1 MHTPDSNHDIKH
13 DIKASP
19 AQLHYADTLFYGAL
33 IGFVIM
39 LVTYALY
46 VFGVLEPQIP
56 LAELPRIWAHNAAD
70 YRAAGNIPQGWGW
83 LALVGKGDICNFI
96 GIAFLAALTIFCFVQ
111 LAWNLARQKQWL
123 MMSIAVAEV
132 LVLSLAASG
141 VLVAG
146 GH

>member
-1 MHTPDSNHDIKH
+1 MDTLDLKKE
-13 DIKASP
+13 IKASP
-19 AQLHYADTLFYGAL
+19 AQLRYADTLFYGAL
-33 IGFVIM
+33 LGFVTM

-46 VFGVLEPQIP
+46 VFGVLTPQIP
-56 LAELPRIWAHNAAD
+56 LDEMPRLWSQSAAA

-83 LALVGKGDICNFI
+83 LALVGKGDLCNFI
-96 GIAFLAALTIFCFVQ
+96 GIAFLAALTIICFVQ
-111 LAWNLARQKQWL
+111 LAIGLLRQKQWI
-123 MMSIAVAEV
+123 MAVIAILEV

>member
-1 MHTPDSNHDIKH
+1 MTTDLKN

-19 AQLHYADTLFYGAL
+19 AQLRYADTLFYGAL
-33 IGFVIM
+33 LGFVTM

-46 VFGVLEPQIP
+46 VFGVLTPQIP
-56 LAELPRIWAHNAAD
+56 LDEMPRLWSQSAAA

-83 LALVGKGDICNFI
+83 LALVGKGDMCNFI
-96 GIAFLAALTIFCFVQ
+96 GIAFLAALTIVCFVQ
-111 LAWNLARQKQWL
+111 LAISLLRQKQWI
-123 MMSIAVAEV
+123 MAIIAILEV

-146 GH
+146 AH

>member
-1 MHTPDSNHDIKH
+1 MTTDLKK

-19 AQLHYADTLFYGAL
+19 AQLRYADTLFYGAL
-33 IGFVIM
+33 LGFVIM
-39 LVTYALY
+39 LITYALY
-46 VFGVLEPQIP
+46 IFGILTPQIP
-56 LAELPRIWAHNAAD
+56 LDEMPRLWSQSAAE

-96 GIAFLAALTIFCFVQ
+96 GIAFLAALTIICFVQ
-111 LAWNLARQKQWL
+111 LAIGLARQKQWIL
-123 MMSIAVAEV
+123 TVSAVLEV

-141 VLVAG
+141 ILVAG

>member
-1 MHTPDSNHDIKH
+1 MTTDLKK

-19 AQLHYADTLFYGAL
+19 AQLRYADTLFYGAL
-33 IGFVIM
+33 LGFVTM
-39 LVTYALY
+39 LITYALY
-46 VFGVLEPQIP
+46 VFGVMTPQIP
-56 LAELPRIWAHNAAD
+56 LDEMPRLWSQSAAA

-83 LALVGKGDICNFI
+83 VALVGKGDLCNFI
-96 GIAFLAALTIFCFVQ
+96 GIAFLAALTIICFVQ
-111 LAWNLARQKQWL
+111 LAIGLLRQKQWI
-123 MMSIAVAEV
+123 MAIIAILEV

>member
-1 MHTPDSNHDIKH
+1 MTTDLKH

-19 AQLHYADTLFYGAL
+19 AQLRYADTLFYGAL
-33 IGFVIM
+33 LGFVVM
-39 LVTYALY
+39 LITYALY
-46 VFGVLEPQIP
+46 IFGVLTPQIP
-56 LAELPRIWAHNAAD
+56 LDEMPRLWSQSAAA

-96 GIAFLAALTIFCFVQ
+96 GIAFLAALTIICFVQ
-111 LAWNLARQKQWL
+111 LAIGLARQKQWIL
-123 MMSIAVAEV
+123 TVIAVLEV

-141 VLVAG
+141 ILAAG

>member
-1 MHTPDSNHDIKH
+1 MTTDLKN

-19 AQLHYADTLFYGAL
+19 AQLRYADTLFYGAL
-33 IGFVIM
+33 LGFVTM

-46 VFGVLEPQIP
+46 VFGVLTPQIP
-56 LAELPRIWAHNAAD
+56 LDEMPRLWCQSAPA

-83 LALVGKGDICNFI
+83 LALVGKGDMCNFI
-96 GIAFLAALTIFCFVQ
+96 GIAFLAALTIVCFVQ
-111 LAWNLARQKQWL
+111 LAIGLLRQKQWI
-123 MMSIAVAEV
+123 MAIIAILEV

>member
-1 MHTPDSNHDIKH
+1 MDTLDLKKE
-13 DIKASP
+13 IKASP
-19 AQLHYADTLFYGAL
+19 AQLRYADTLFYGAL
-33 IGFVIM
+33 LGFVTM

-46 VFGVLEPQIP
+46 VFGVLTPQIP
-56 LAELPRIWAHNAAD
+56 LDEMPRLWSQSAAA

-83 LALVGKGDICNFI
+83 VALVGKGDLCNFI
-96 GIAFLAALTIFCFVQ
+96 GIAFLAALTIICFVQ
-111 LAWNLARQKQWL
+111 LAIGLLRQKQWI
-123 MMSIAVAEV
+123 MAVIAILEV

>member
-1 MHTPDSNHDIKH
+1 
-13 DIKASP
+13 
-19 AQLHYADTLFYGAL
+19 
-33 IGFVIM
+33 M
-39 LVTYALY
+39 LVTYTLY
-46 VFGVLEPQIP
+46 VLGVLTPQIP
-56 LAELPRIWAHNAAD
+56 LEEMPRLWSQSAAA

-83 LALVGKGDICNFI
+83 LALVGKGDMCNFI

-111 LAWNLARQKQWL
+111 LAIGLVRQKQWL
-123 MMSIAVAEV
+123 MAIIAILEV

>member
-1 MHTPDSNHDIKH
+1 MTTDLKN

-19 AQLHYADTLFYGAL
+19 AQLRYADTLFYGAL
-33 IGFVIM
+33 LGFVTM

-46 VFGVLEPQIP
+46 VFGVMTPQIP
-56 LAELPRIWAHNAAD
+56 LEEMPRLWSQSAAA

-83 LALVGKGDICNFI
+83 LALVGKGDMCNFI

-111 LAWNLARQKQWL
+111 LAIGLVRQKQWL
-123 MMSIAVAEV
+123 MAIIAILEV

>member
-1 MHTPDSNHDIKH
+1 MTTDLKN

-19 AQLHYADTLFYGAL
+19 AQLRYADTLFYGAL
-33 IGFVIM
+33 LGFVTM
-39 LVTYALY
+39 LITYALY
-46 VFGVLEPQIP
+46 VCGVLTPQIP
-56 LAELPRIWAHNAAD
+56 LEEMPRLWSQSAAA

-96 GIAFLAALTIFCFVQ
+96 GIAFLAALTIICFVQ
-111 LAWNLARQKQWL
+111 LAIGLLRQKQWI
-123 MMSIAVAEV
+123 MAIIAILEV

>member
-1 MHTPDSNHDIKH
+1 MTTDLKN

-19 AQLHYADTLFYGAL
+19 AQLRYADTLFYGAL
-33 IGFVIM
+33 LGFVTM
-39 LVTYALY
+39 LITYALY
-46 VFGVLEPQIP
+46 VFGVLTPQIP
-56 LAELPRIWAHNAAD
+56 LEEMPRLWSQSAAA

-83 LALVGKGDICNFI
+83 LALVGKGDMCNFI
-96 GIAFLAALTIFCFVQ
+96 GIAFLAALTIVCFVQ
-111 LAWNLARQKQWL
+111 LAIGLLRQKQWI
-123 MMSIAVAEV
+123 MAIIAILEV

>member
-1 MHTPDSNHDIKH
+1 MTTDLKK

-19 AQLHYADTLFYGAL
+19 AQLRYADTLFYGAL
-33 IGFVIM
+33 LGFVIM
-39 LVTYALY
+39 LITYALY
-46 VFGVLEPQIP
+46 IFGILTPQIP
-56 LAELPRIWAHNAAD
+56 LDEMPRLWSQSAAE

-83 LALVGKGDICNFI
+83 LALVGKGDLCNFI
-96 GIAFLAALTIFCFVQ
+96 GIAFLAALTIICFVQ
-111 LAWNLARQKQWL
+111 LAIGLLRQKQWI
-123 MMSIAVAEV
+123 MAIIAILEV

>member
-1 MHTPDSNHDIKH
+1 MTTDLKN

-19 AQLHYADTLFYGAL
+19 AQLRYADTLFYGAL
-33 IGFVIM
+33 LGFVTM
-39 LVTYALY
+39 LITYALY
-46 VFGVLEPQIP
+46 VFGVLTPQIP
-56 LAELPRIWAHNAAD
+56 LDEMPRLWSQSAAA

-83 LALVGKGDICNFI
+83 LALVGKGDMCNFI
-96 GIAFLAALTIFCFVQ
+96 GIAFLAALTIICFVQ
-111 LAWNLARQKQWL
+111 LAIGLLRQKQWI
-123 MMSIAVAEV
+123 MAIVAILEV

>member
-1 MHTPDSNHDIKH
+1 MTTDLKK

-19 AQLHYADTLFYGAL
+19 AQLRYADTLFYGAL
-33 IGFVIM
+33 LGFVVM

-46 VFGVLEPQIP
+46 IFGVLTPQIP
-56 LAELPRIWAHNAAD
+56 LDEMPRLWSQSAAA

-83 LALVGKGDICNFI
+83 LALVGKGDMCNFI
-96 GIAFLAALTIFCFVQ
+96 GIAFLAALTIICFVR
-111 LAWNLARQKQWL
+111 LAIGLLRQKQWI
-123 MMSIAVAEV
+123 MAIIAILEV

>member
-1 MHTPDSNHDIKH
+1 MTTDLKN

-19 AQLHYADTLFYGAL
+19 AQLRYADTLFYGAL
-33 IGFVIM
+33 LGFVTM

-46 VFGVLEPQIP
+46 VFGVLTPQIP
-56 LAELPRIWAHNAAD
+56 LDEMPRLWSQSAAA

-83 LALVGKGDICNFI
+83 LALVGKGDMCNFI
-96 GIAFLAALTIFCFVQ
+96 GIAFLAALTIICFVQ
-111 LAWNLARQKQWL
+111 LAIGLLRQKQWI
-123 MMSIAVAEV
+123 MAVIAILEV

>member
-1 MHTPDSNHDIKH
+1 MTTDLKN

-19 AQLHYADTLFYGAL
+19 AQLRYADTLFYGAL
-33 IGFVIM
+33 LGFVTM
-39 LVTYALY
+39 LITYALY
-46 VFGVLEPQIP
+46 VFGVLTPQIP
-56 LAELPRIWAHNAAD
+56 LEEMPRLWSQSAAA

-83 LALVGKGDICNFI
+83 LALVGKGDMCNFI
-96 GIAFLAALTIFCFVQ
+96 GIAFLAALTIICFVQ
-111 LAWNLARQKQWL
+111 LAIGLLRQKQWI
-123 MMSIAVAEV
+123 MAIIAILEV

>member
-1 MHTPDSNHDIKH
+1 MTTDLKN

-19 AQLHYADTLFYGAL
+19 ARLRYADTLFYGAL
-33 IGFVIM
+33 LGFVTM
-39 LVTYALY
+39 LITYALY
-46 VFGVLEPQIP
+46 VFGVLTPQIP
-56 LAELPRIWAHNAAD
+56 LEEMPRLWSQSAAA

-83 LALVGKGDICNFI
+83 LALVGKGDMCNFI
-96 GIAFLAALTIFCFVQ
+96 GIAFLAALTIVCFVQ
-111 LAWNLARQKQWL
+111 LAIGLLRQKQWI
-123 MMSIAVAEV
+123 MAIIAILEV

>member
-1 MHTPDSNHDIKH
+1 MR
-13 DIKASP
+13 
-19 AQLHYADTLFYGAL
+19 YADTLFYGAL
-33 IGFVIM
+33 LGFVTM

-46 VFGVLEPQIP
+46 VFGVLTPQIP
-56 LAELPRIWAHNAAD
+56 LDEMPRLWSQSAAA

-83 LALVGKGDICNFI
+83 LALVGKGDMCNFI
-96 GIAFLAALTIFCFVQ
+96 GIAFLAALTIVCFVQ
-111 LAWNLARQKQWL
+111 LAIGLLRQKQWI
-123 MMSIAVAEV
+123 MAIIAILEV

>member
-1 MHTPDSNHDIKH
+1 MTTDLKN

-19 AQLHYADTLFYGAL
+19 AQLRYADTLFYGAL
-33 IGFVIM
+33 LGFVTM

-46 VFGVLEPQIP
+46 VFGVLTPQIP
-56 LAELPRIWAHNAAD
+56 LEEMPRLWSQSAAA

-83 LALVGKGDICNFI
+83 LALVGKGDMCNFI
-96 GIAFLAALTIFCFVQ
+96 GIAFLAALTIICFVQ
-111 LAWNLARQKQWL
+111 LAIGLLRQKQWI
-123 MMSIAVAEV
+123 MAIIAILEV

>member
-1 MHTPDSNHDIKH
+1 MTTDLKK

-19 AQLHYADTLFYGAL
+19 AQLRYADTLFYGAL
-33 IGFVIM
+33 LGFVVM
-39 LVTYALY
+39 LITYALY
-46 VFGVLEPQIP
+46 IFGVLTPQIP
-56 LAELPRIWAHNAAD
+56 LEEMPRLWSQSAAA

-83 LALVGKGDICNFI
+83 LALVGKGDMCNFI
-96 GIAFLAALTIFCFVQ
+96 GIAFLAALTIVCFVQ
-111 LAWNLARQKQWL
+111 LAIGLLRQKQWI
-123 MMSIAVAEV
+123 MAVIAILEV

>member
-1 MHTPDSNHDIKH
+1 MTTDLKN

-19 AQLHYADTLFYGAL
+19 AQLRYADTLFYGAL
-33 IGFVIM
+33 LGFVIM
-39 LVTYALY
+39 LITYALY
-46 VFGVLEPQIP
+46 IFGILTPQIP
-56 LAELPRIWAHNAAD
+56 LDEMPRLWSQSAAE

-96 GIAFLAALTIFCFVQ
+96 GIAFLAALTIICFVQ
-111 LAWNLARQKQWL
+111 LAIGLARQKQWIL
-123 MMSIAVAEV
+123 TVIAVLEV

-141 VLVAG
+141 ILVAG

>member
-1 MHTPDSNHDIKH
+1 MTTDLKN

-19 AQLHYADTLFYGAL
+19 AQLRYADTLFYGAL
-33 IGFVIM
+33 LGFVTM
-39 LVTYALY
+39 LITYALY
-46 VFGVLEPQIP
+46 VFGVLTPQIP
-56 LAELPRIWAHNAAD
+56 LDEMPRLWTHSAAS

-83 LALVGKGDICNFI
+83 VALVGKGDLCNFI
-96 GIAFLAALTIFCFVQ
+96 GIAFLAALTIICFVQ
-111 LAWNLARQKQWL
+111 LAIGLLRQKQWI
-123 MMSIAVAEV
+123 MAIIAILEV

>member
-1 MHTPDSNHDIKH
+1 MTTDLKN

-19 AQLHYADTLFYGAL
+19 AQLRYADTLFYGAL
-33 IGFVIM
+33 LGFVTM

-46 VFGVLEPQIP
+46 VFGVLTPQIP
-56 LAELPRIWAHNAAD
+56 LDDMPRLWSQSAAA

-83 LALVGKGDICNFI
+83 LALVGKGDLCNFI
-96 GIAFLAALTIFCFVQ
+96 GIAFLAALTIICFVQ
-111 LAWNLARQKQWL
+111 LAIGLLRQKQWI
-123 MMSIAVAEV
+123 MAIIAIPEV

>member
-1 MHTPDSNHDIKH
+1 MTTDLKN

-19 AQLHYADTLFYGAL
+19 AQLRYADTLFYGAL
-33 IGFVIM
+33 LGFVTM
-39 LVTYALY
+39 LITYALY
-46 VFGVLEPQIP
+46 VFGVLTPQIP
-56 LAELPRIWAHNAAD
+56 LEEMPRLWSQSAAA

-83 LALVGKGDICNFI
+83 LALVGKGDLCNFI
-96 GIAFLAALTIFCFVQ
+96 GIAFLAALTIICFVQ
-111 LAWNLARQKQWL
+111 LAIGLLRQKQWI
-123 MMSIAVAEV
+123 MAIIAILEV

>member
-1 MHTPDSNHDIKH
+1 MTTDLKN

-19 AQLHYADTLFYGAL
+19 AQLRYADTLFYGAL
-33 IGFVIM
+33 LGFVTM
-39 LVTYALY
+39 LITYALY
-46 VFGVLEPQIP
+46 VFGVLTPQIP
-56 LAELPRIWAHNAAD
+56 LEEMPRLWSQSAAA

-83 LALVGKGDICNFI
+83 LALVGKGDMCNVI
-96 GIAFLAALTIFCFVQ
+96 GIAFLAALTIVCFVQ
-111 LAWNLARQKQWL
+111 LAIGLLRQKQWI
-123 MMSIAVAEV
+123 MAIIAILEV

>member
-1 MHTPDSNHDIKH
+1 MTTDLKK

-19 AQLHYADTLFYGAL
+19 AQLRYADTLFYGAL
-33 IGFVIM
+33 LGFVAM
-39 LVTYALY
+39 LVTYTLY
-46 VFGVLEPQIP
+46 VLGVLTPQIP
-56 LAELPRIWAHNAAD
+56 LEEMPRLWSQSAAA

-83 LALVGKGDICNFI
+83 LALVSKGDMCNFI

-111 LAWNLARQKQWL
+111 LAVGLVRQKQWL
-123 MMSIAVAEV
+123 MAIIAILEV

-146 GH
+146 AH

>member
-1 MHTPDSNHDIKH
+1 MTTDLKN

-19 AQLHYADTLFYGAL
+19 AQLRYADTLFYGAL
-33 IGFVIM
+33 LGFVTM
-39 LVTYALY
+39 LITYALY
-46 VFGVLEPQIP
+46 VFGVLTPQIP
-56 LAELPRIWAHNAAD
+56 LDDMPRVWSQSAAA

-83 LALVGKGDICNFI
+83 LALVGKGDMCNFI
-96 GIAFLAALTIFCFVQ
+96 GIAFLAALTIVCFVQ
-111 LAWNLARQKQWL
+111 LAIGLLRQKQWI
-123 MMSIAVAEV
+123 MAIIAILEV

>member
-1 MHTPDSNHDIKH
+1 MTTDLKN

-19 AQLHYADTLFYGAL
+19 TQLRYADTLFYGAL
-33 IGFVIM
+33 LGFVTM

-46 VFGVLEPQIP
+46 VFGVLTPQIP
-56 LAELPRIWAHNAAD
+56 LEEMPRLWSQSAAA

-83 LALVGKGDICNFI
+83 LALVGKGDMCNFI
-96 GIAFLAALTIFCFVQ
+96 GIAFLAALTIICFVQ
-111 LAWNLARQKQWL
+111 LAIGLLRQKQWI
-123 MMSIAVAEV
+123 MAIIAILEV

>member
-1 MHTPDSNHDIKH
+1 MTTDLKH

-19 AQLHYADTLFYGAL
+19 AQLRYADTLFYGAL
-33 IGFVIM
+33 LGFVVM

-46 VFGVLEPQIP
+46 VLGVLTPQIP
-56 LAELPRIWAHNAAD
+56 LDEMPRLWTQNAAA

-83 LALVGKGDICNFI
+83 LALVGNGDMCNFI

-111 LAWNLARQKQWL
+111 LAIGLIRQKQWIMAIIDVL
-123 MMSIAVAEV
+123 EV
-132 LVLSLAASG
+132 LVLTLAASG

-146 GH
+146 AH

>member
-1 MHTPDSNHDIKH
+1 MTTDLKN

-19 AQLHYADTLFYGAL
+19 AQLRYADTLFYGAL
-33 IGFVIM
+33 LGFVTM
-39 LVTYALY
+39 LITYALY
-46 VFGVLEPQIP
+46 VFGVLTPQIP
-56 LAELPRIWAHNAAD
+56 LDEMPRLWSQSAAA

-83 LALVGKGDICNFI
+83 LALVGKGDMCNFI
-96 GIAFLAALTIFCFVQ
+96 GIAFRAALTIICFVQ
-111 LAWNLARQKQWL
+111 LAIGLLRQKQWI
-123 MMSIAVAEV
+123 MAIIAILEV

>member
-1 MHTPDSNHDIKH
+1 MTPTDLKKE
-13 DIKASP
+13 IKASP

-33 IGFVIM
+33 LGFVAM

-46 VFGVLEPQIP
+46 VFGVLTPQIP
-56 LAELPRIWAHNAAD
+56 LDEMPRLWTQSAAA

-83 LALVGKGDICNFI
+83 IALVGKGDMCNFI

-111 LAWNLARQKQWL
+111 LAVNLARQKQWL
-123 MMSIAVAEV
+123 MVGIAVVEV

-146 GH
+146 AH

>member
-1 MHTPDSNHDIKH
+1 MTTDIKN

-19 AQLHYADTLFYGAL
+19 AQLRYADTLFYGAL
-33 IGFVIM
+33 VGFVAM
-39 LVTYALY
+39 LVTYTLY
-46 VFGVLEPQIP
+46 VFGVLAPQIP
-56 LAELPRIWAHNAAD
+56 LEEMPRLWSQSAAA

-83 LALVGKGDICNFI
+83 VALVGKGDICNFI
-96 GIAFLAALTIFCFVQ
+96 GIAFLAALTIVCFVQ
-111 LAWNLARQKQWL
+111 LAFGLLRQKQWI
-123 MMSIAVAEV
+123 MAIIAILEV